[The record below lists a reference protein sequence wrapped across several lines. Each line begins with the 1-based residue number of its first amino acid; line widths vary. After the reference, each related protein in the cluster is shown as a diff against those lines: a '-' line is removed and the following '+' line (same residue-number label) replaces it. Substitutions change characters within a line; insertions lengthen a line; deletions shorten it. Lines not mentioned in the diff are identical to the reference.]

1 MSISVDSPLILGGV
15 NVVTS
20 DDGGLN
26 SEQVTELAMEKI
38 IKVSETA
45 PPAIKE
51 QAEAFRTNVRNVVY
65 QYIELAR
72 REERA
77 TIARRMDKL
86 GNSEMA
92 DLVRRI

>member
-1 MSISVDSPLILGGV
+1 MISVDSPVVLGGV
-15 NVVTS
+15 NVMTS

-26 SEQVTELAMEKI
+26 AEQVTELAMDKI
-38 IKVSETA
+38 VKISDTA
-45 PPAIKE
+45 PPAIRD
-51 QAEAFRTNVRNVVY
+51 QAQVFRSDVQKVVY
-65 QYIELAR
+65 HYIELAR

-77 TIARRMDKL
+77 TIARKMDKL